1 MVMPIK
7 SQKDSTQPSVEGV
20 LNTIY
25 EMPDLQED
33 VFSYLNPV
41 LLKAYGLLSREK
53 REDIRLFEHEDRR
66 QLENILFHDLPELIN
81 LYAQMPIAYRNEKKL
96 KTGQTHREVLINN
109 IKLLVKS
116 IQGLEAQSFTNVDQ
130 DMNVKTKVYEEKY
143 KVALAYE
150 AEMESESDT
159 QFTNRFN
166 WDKYQQQ
173 HQPDLT
179 MKNLETIYGKSE
191 NEHVIRV
198 RDGKIEYQAK
208 DKVKAVLKA
217 VRQAGTMTRKVGSL
231 FWKDYRGVMKPV
243 LIIGG
248 IIFVLYSFVHH
259 MNYKYRHFTAVRELS
274 EAVTPL
280 YNNPTPLMHDLTVK
294 LLANFAQEHKDA
306 GAQLVFDAQKDKVTI
321 NEKMTKDECLNFID
335 QAQNNYTENGLFYRI
350 NDNLYN
356 TKQNLPDQM
365 QNMVCINPGN
375 TLTVT
380 YLLKSHK

>member
-1 MVMPIK
+1 MVMPLK
-7 SQKDSTQPSVEGV
+7 SQKDTNQPSVEGL
-20 LNTIY
+20 LNDIY

-41 LLKAYGLLSREK
+41 LLKAYGLLSRDK
-53 REDIRLFEHEDRR
+53 CEDVRLFEHEDRR

-130 DMNVKTKVYEEKY
+130 DMNVKTRVYQEKY
-143 KVALAYE
+143 KTALAYE
-150 AEMESESDT
+150 AEMESESEN

-166 WDKYQQQ
+166 WNKYQEQ

-179 MKNLETIYGKSE
+179 MKNLETMYGK
-191 NEHVIRV
+191 NRMEHFIRV

-208 DKVKAVLKA
+208 DRVKAVIKA
-217 VRQAGTMTRKVGSL
+217 VREVMTVAKKVAQSL
-231 FWKDYRGVMKPV
+231 WKDYRGVMKPV

-248 IIFVLYSFVHH
+248 IVFAGYSLIHH

-294 LLANFAQEHKDA
+294 MLGGFAQEHQDS
-306 GAQLVFDAQKDKVTI
+306 GAQLIFDAQQTKVTI
-321 NEKMTKDECLNFID
+321 SEKMTKNECLNFID
-335 QAQNNYTENGLFYRI
+335 QAQNNYPDGMFYRI

-356 TKQNLPDQM
+356 SKQNLPDQM
-365 QNMVCINPGN
+365 QNMICINPGN

-380 YLLKSHK
+380 YLLRNHK